1 MQESRVELADD
12 NLSEVYLEILPGH
25 VKGAIIRVAIVV
37 VLVSQL
43 LGPQLRVE

>member
-1 MQESRVELADD
+1 MQESRVELADND
-12 NLSEVYLEILPGH
+12 LSKVDLEVLPGH

-43 LGPQLRVE
+43 LGP